1 MLRVYSDVWVV
12 PFVGKEG
19 RGTGRCTRSIVVG
32 EFSEGK
38 ERRPV
43 VLLVVAKYS
52 EVLLEG
58 LIELF
63 SLSVSFQVIARGEVN
78 FHIQR
83 FSEGAEETEDKLGS
97 AVTSNMQ
104 QDSAFGEY
112 MDDE

>member
-1 MLRVYSDVWVV
+1 MDSDVWVV
-12 PFVGKEG
+12 TFVGKEG
-19 RGTGRCTRSIVVG
+19 RGTGRCARSIVVS

-58 LIELF
+58 LIESF

-78 FHIQR
+78 LHIQR
-83 FSEGAEETEDKLGS
+83 FSEGAEKAGNKLGS
-97 AVTSNMQ
+97 AVTSNMRR
-104 QDSAFGEY
+104 DSMFGEY
-112 MDDE
+112 VDNE